1 MKKMLAVVATGLL
14 VAALTLTAFGV
25 GLFGSGSAQAGEGGR
40 VQLSATPDPLAHAAG
55 ALENAGPRFVRCAL
69 ETKACVPVEPSAVRS
84 LVDQGERVYAR
95 TVYQGITDD
104 VIARGIPLFTRD
116 ELVCADASNVTGC
129 KRAGDV
135 TPTIRRGQP
144 LYVTYLP
151 LETRVVDG
159 KTIWFRAAGEIPLK
173 WTD

>member
-1 MKKMLAVVATGLL
+1 MLPVAAAGLL
-14 VAALTLTAFGV
+14 AAALTLTAFGV
-25 GLFGSGSAQAGEGGR
+25 GLLGSGSAQAGEGGH

-69 ETKACVPVEPSAVRS
+69 ETKACVPVDRSAVRS

-95 TVYQGITDD
+95 TIYQGITDD
-104 VIARGIPLFTRD
+104 VIQRGVPLFTRD
-116 ELVCADASNVTGC
+116 ELVCADASSITGC

-173 WTD
+173 WTN